1 MDINRFGLND
11 LLYMLKGTYTTI
23 KLCGVSLFFGGT
35 LGILVGIARSN
46 HKISA
51 IRWAAV
57 TYIEIF
63 RGIPLLLQLMLGYFG
78 ADLVGYN
85 VPRILT
91 VSVVLCLYTGAYL
104 GEIFRS
110 GLESVHREQWEA
122 ASSLG
127 FTYIQ
132 SLRCVIIPQSIRVII
147 PSIIGFLVALVK
159 ATSLVSIVSVVDLT
173 LAARRVSERAYVPLL
188 AMGGAG
194 VIYFLLCFPLSRL
207 GKKLEKARARKE

>member
-1 MDINRFGLND
+1 MDIARVGLND
-11 LLYMLKGTYTTI
+11 LLYMLKGTYTTV
-23 KLCGVSLFFGGT
+23 KLCGVSLFLGGM

-46 HKISA
+46 HKIRA
-51 IRWAAV
+51 IRWVAA

-78 ADLVGYN
+78 ADFVGYN
-85 VPRILT
+85 LPRFLT
-91 VSVVLCLYTGAYL
+91 ISVVLCLYTGAYL

-110 GLESVHREQWEA
+110 GLESIHREQWEA
-122 ASSLG
+122 AASLG

-132 SLRCVIIPQSIRVII
+132 SLRYVIIPQGIRVII

-159 ATSLVSIVSVVDLT
+159 ATSLVSVVSVVDLT

-188 AMGGAG
+188 AMGAAG
-194 VIYFLLCFPLSRL
+194 LIYFLLCFPLSRL
-207 GKKLEKARARKE
+207 GKKLEKLRAQKE